1 MVDVSTVFNSTDILT
16 RFNTLGWKTSQGD
29 LLGAVATSGLPT
41 SVIVA
46 YLDAL
51 IAASP
56 GGLNDQSVTGV
67 TPAQGTA
74 ITNFLR
80 LKGLIDF

>member
-1 MVDVSTVFNSTDILT
+1 MATTFNSTDLIN
-16 RFNTLGWKTSQGD
+16 RFATLGWKNSQQD
-29 LLGAVATSGLPT
+29 LLTAVATAGLPT

-56 GGLNDQSVTGV
+56 GGLNDQTITGV
-67 TPAQGTA
+67 TGAQGTA
-74 ITNFLR
+74 ITNFLHGR
-80 LKGLIDF
+80 GLVD